1 MKSKTRF
8 LKSNDAVSE
17 TIGYI
22 YILGIVIISV
32 SVMMV
37 VSYPIL
43 SNLKDAVFMEASLES
58 LSMLDGRISMVA
70 FGTTP
75 SQPSR
80 FNLNGG
86 KITAQNN
93 TGNRL
98 VIADTG
104 SGIIFNDSLGLVEY
118 EVGDQKIGYEN
129 GGLFRKYAEGDTV
142 MISPPEF
149 YYTEG
154 TLTFPIL
161 KINSSASMGGK
172 GIITINTVSK
182 GRPVI
187 RYPNITSNANYTN
200 PITNKHITIRLQ
212 SEYYKVWAKYIEER
226 TEVVPLTNDI
236 TQEVVVSLNS
246 KPSDEPSPLVM
257 PIEVMGLDT
266 TNSTPLNQF
275 MFNLSNVNN
284 SFDMVIRAPNQTS
297 DDFVIRM
304 NKTSSLFIWVNYTK
318 NGYNEIWKADL
329 LDPISGNITYANLL
343 NSSVLAY
350 YNTSNPSGTWLNE
363 SSPYNTTYNNT
374 NKGPVNLSV
383 VMQHYIKMVS
393 DTGTFALYKGTNSGD
408 PPAWPTGFNLTNST
422 YILDYN
428 TMTPSINYLYIVE
441 HDVNIDFH

>member
-1 MKSKTRF
+1 
-8 LKSNDAVSE
+8 
-17 TIGYI
+17 
-22 YILGIVIISV
+22 
-32 SVMMV
+32 
-37 VSYPIL
+37 
-43 SNLKDAVFMEASLES
+43 
-58 LSMLDGRISMVA
+58 
-70 FGTTP
+70 
-75 SQPSR
+75 
-80 FNLNGG
+80 
-86 KITAQNN
+86 
-93 TGNRL
+93 
-98 VIADTG
+98 
-104 SGIIFNDSLGLVEY
+104 
-118 EVGDQKIGYEN
+118 VGDQKIGYEN
-129 GGLFRKYAEGDTV
+129 GGLFREYAGGDTV

-149 YYTEG
+149 YFTQG

-200 PITNKHITIRLQ
+200 PLTNKHIIIRLK
-212 SEYYKVWAKYIEER
+212 SEYYKAWAKYIEER

-275 MFNLSNVNN
+275 MFNLSDVNN

-297 DDFVIRM
+297 NEFVIRM

-318 NGYNEIWKADL
+318 NGYNESWKADL
-329 LDPISGNITYANLL
+329 LAPISGNITYANLL
-343 NSSVLAY
+343 NSSVKAY
-350 YNTSNPSGTWLNE
+350 YNISNPSGTWLNE